1 MNKNYVVIEADL
13 STKRFDAQI
22 EDVEY
27 RLKELDYELSHAKEL
42 KLDKR
47 TIKEYEKE
55 VEKLNNKLIS
65 LKKQQ
70 ADVNKHDFSQIGN
83 SIKSIT
89 KSVGRWALAVFGV
102 RSAYMFVRNAIN
114 TISQDNEQLATD
126 IDFMKRAL
134 AYTIEPIVTA
144 IVNLAK
150 TLMQYIAYI
159 VKMWTGRD
167 IFASANKSLKNANKQ
182 AKELKKTTFDEL
194 NILSSNT
201 STGGGGGATPSIG
214 ALEEGQVP
222 EWLKWI
228 GENKDAVIGFLTEFA
243 IGIVAI
249 KVASADFMALGIGII
264 LVGIFE
270 TIKSIVDFIKD
281 PSWDNFANILTGL
294 SIILTGVAIAMLAVN
309 AANPLAWIALAI
321 AAIVALVAVII
332 KNWDKIK
339 EGFKNG
345 IQWIKD
351 KFNSLLDFISNLW
364 NKIKTRLK
372 EFGAKVGEI
381 IGSGFKSA
389 FNGIMKVIETF
400 LNTPIKAINKL
411 INVINKVPGIN
422 LDKLSTVSLPRLAK
436 GGIVNMPGKGI
447 NYAGANIA
455 ERGAEGIVPL
465 TDTAQMELLGSAIG
479 KYITVNLTNV
489 TELDGRT
496 IARKVSEVSNNT
508 NFLLNR

>member
-1 MNKNYVVIEADL
+1 M
-13 STKRFDAQI
+13 
-22 EDVEY
+22 
-27 RLKELDYELSHAKEL
+27 
-42 KLDKR
+42 
-47 TIKEYEKE
+47 
-55 VEKLNNKLIS
+55 
-65 LKKQQ
+65 
-70 ADVNKHDFSQIGN
+70 
-83 SIKSIT
+83 
-89 KSVGRWALAVFGV
+89 
-102 RSAYMFVRNAIN
+102 
-114 TISQDNEQLATD
+114 
-126 IDFMKRAL
+126 
-134 AYTIEPIVTA
+134 
-144 IVNLAK
+144 
-150 TLMQYIAYI
+150 
-159 VKMWTGRD
+159 
-167 IFASANKSLKNANKQ
+167 
-182 AKELKKTTFDEL
+182 
-194 NILSSNT
+194 
-201 STGGGGGATPSIG
+201 
-214 ALEEGQVP
+214 P

-411 INVINKVPGIN
+411 IGVINKVPGIN
-422 LDKLSTVSLPRLAK
+422 LDKLSTISLPRLAK